1 MIALNAVCSRHVL
14 PTRQETQTNG
24 GIMERPKDIEVKAL
38 DTLTENVIA
47 SSVAVDGGG
56 SVAAAAEW
64 KTAEIRK
71 GRLVMRVPAPG
82 PVGELPPVCV
92 CRCVS
97 CINGCFP
104 CTLTA

>member
-1 MIALNAVCSRHVL
+1 
-14 PTRQETQTNG
+14 
-24 GIMERPKDIEVKAL
+24 MERPKDIEVKAL

-47 SSVAVDGGG
+47 SSVDGDG
-56 SVAAAAEW
+56 SAAAAAEW

-82 PVGELPPVCV
+82 PMGALPPVCV

-97 CINGCFP
+97 CINGCLP